1 MEGGSYASK
10 ALACFSWPPHGG
22 CRSRVSSAGLLGEYL
37 CRLPDESPFFARSS
51 VVREFETDPEALFE
65 FTQQLK
71 AQSAR
76 SSRFQFVNSAR
87 LGGASRPEDIEGKRT
102 LTNTECANLLHPKP
116 RGFNKVARVC
126 WGPAFAAAELL

>member
-1 MEGGSYASK
+1 MQARHWLASVGRRT
-10 ALACFSWPPHGG
+10 AGAAHVFPRLACLAGI
-22 CRSRVSSAGLLGEYL
+22 SAGF
-37 CRLPDESPFFARSS
+37 RIDLPSS
-51 VVREFETDPEALFE
+51 QETCVVREFETDPEALFE